1 MVTAEGRST
10 RDALFR
16 AAERLLE
23 QEGPDGVTTR
33 AVCTAADVKAPT
45 LYHHFGDKN
54 GLLDAV
60 VEGGIATFIARKRAI
75 VDTEDALADL
85 VSGWE
90 DFVDFAL
97 GRPQLFRLMIQ
108 RLSDNPQLLSAA
120 MATTDARL
128 VRLAHDGRLV
138 TDLGFARSAL
148 LVVSTG
154 VGALST
160 HEGNRSDAEQVA
172 RFLLR
177 TTLDALVRPRRR
189 TGGR

>member
-1 MVTAEGRST
+1 MVTVESRST
-10 RDALFR
+10 RDALFH

-23 QEGPDGVTTR
+23 QEGPHGVTTR
-33 AVCTAADVKAPT
+33 AVCEAAKVKAPT
-45 LYHHFGDKN
+45 LYHHFGDKT

-60 VEGGIATFIARKRAI
+60 VERGIVLFIERKRGIPAT
-75 VDTEDALADL
+75 DDALADL

-97 GRPQLFRLMIQ
+97 GRPRLYQLMVQ
-108 RLSDNPQLLSAA
+108 RLGENPQLLSAA

-128 VRLAHDGRLV
+128 ERLADEGRLV
-138 TDLGFARSAL
+138 TDLSFARSAL

-160 HEGNRSDAEQVA
+160 QTMPRAEAEQVA
-172 RFLLR
+172 RFALR
-177 TTLDALVRPRRR
+177 TTLEGLVRPC
-189 TGGR
+189 